1 MAIRGKEIGTISKKK
16 TTHLKEEEKE
26 QEQEGVVNFERKI
39 GITKYITK
47 SSFINDTGKKNQ
59 KNRKNSY

>member
-26 QEQEGVVNFERKI
+26 QEQEGVVSFVRKI
-39 GITKYITK
+39 GITRYYQVI
-47 SSFINDTGKKNQ
+47 FQ
-59 KNRKNSY
+59 